1 MTVIDDLKRS
11 IEFQIS
17 DAEDREEFI
26 RRVGQKLLADLQKYP
41 ESKEKETLIE
51 FLMDKGIF
59 PTFAFP
65 LDVAKFEAKGT
76 KKKKQGSVFT
86 ESHIYAATSQ
96 DLRVALSEYSPGR
109 RVVIN
114 KQTFLVQG
122 VGVSRPKHPINHLEE
137 HNLHLSHLDGMK
149 VAEHATDWKFFHRCV
164 SKNCGI
170 IFQTTSPGFN
180 LEGDVVCP
188 GQGEEEE
195 PHEIESTRIHT
206 PEVFR
211 PLIVPHR
218 DDGRAEIGGNE
229 ENKVNASKT
238 EMKAQEDSV
247 EFGQRTRSSSAEL
260 PSPLTE
266 EEDDQEVKTPII
278 EPGGDHFAG
287 MGVFHLGPGLEDV
300 LAEGTRLL
308 VTNNGPGGKGY
319 RVCSKCGYVEL
330 EKEYKELHQRPYAIT
345 GNEIRGYVST
355 LGLDQDATEET
366 IRALENLSRRKCNGQ
381 VSKPL
386 VFGYEFRTDVVV
398 FRFPVKEPLTSKMD
412 SAPFNAGLKAFREAM
427 ITAATKRLGLVEREV
442 SGNFRKVSIMRD
454 NQKHRYVDFF
464 LYDAV
469 AGGAGLVRQITSEK
483 AYHILEEI
491 EHILSG
497 DRCNGGR
504 PCQRVCTGCLLDF
517 RNQVDQD
524 VMNRP
529 FAYQLF
535 EFWKSEHAPNYMKPG
550 RVEDQTIFTGLVSSL
565 SDVYRQGYTFTEAD
579 HHVIRIENQAG
590 VVRSVLPHSI
600 LLGTSTFEDNVVLW
614 NHSTADLDEE
624 DNPIVAMPYEF
635 LLNMPHT
642 VDTILFRSPE
652 MDDEEDE
659 DAMEPEVGG

>member
-1 MTVIDDLKRS
+1 MTIIDDLKRS
-11 IEFQIS
+11 IEFQIG

-76 KKKKQGSVFT
+76 KRKKQGSVFT

-122 VGVSRPKHPINHLEE
+122 VGVSRPNHPIDHLDE
-137 HNLHLSHLDGMK
+137 HNLQLPHLEDME
-149 VAEHATDWKFFHRCV
+149 VAEHAKNWKFFHRCV

-188 GQGEEEE
+188 GQGEEDK

-218 DDGRAEIGGNE
+218 DDGRAYMGANE
-229 ENKVNASKT
+229 GTQVNESRT

-266 EEDDQEVKTPII
+266 EEDDHEVKTPII
-278 EPGGDHFAG
+278 EPGGDQFAS
-287 MGVFHLGPGLEDV
+287 MQVFHLGPGLEDV

-330 EKEYKELHQRPYAIT
+330 EKEYKRPHQRPYAIT
-345 GNEIRGYVST
+345 GDEIRGYASMQD
-355 LGLDQDATEET
+355 LDEDGTEEMIVDLET
-366 IRALENLSRRKCNGQ
+366 QSRAKCNGQ

-427 ITAATKRLGLVEREV
+427 ITAATKRLALLSARY
-442 SGNFRKVSIMRD
+442 RKFGKFQSCVITKNIAMWTFSSTMPS
-454 NQKHRYVDFF
+454 QAEQALF
-464 LYDAV
+464 
-469 AGGAGLVRQITSEK
+469 VR
-483 AYHILEEI
+483 
-491 EHILSG
+491 
-497 DRCNGGR
+497 
-504 PCQRVCTGCLLDF
+504 
-517 RNQVDQD
+517 
-524 VMNRP
+524 
-529 FAYQLF
+529 
-535 EFWKSEHAPNYMKPG
+535 
-550 RVEDQTIFTGLVSSL
+550 
-565 SDVYRQGYTFTEAD
+565 
-579 HHVIRIENQAG
+579 
-590 VVRSVLPHSI
+590 
-600 LLGTSTFEDNVVLW
+600 
-614 NHSTADLDEE
+614 
-624 DNPIVAMPYEF
+624 
-635 LLNMPHT
+635 
-642 VDTILFRSPE
+642 
-652 MDDEEDE
+652 
-659 DAMEPEVGG
+659 